1 MVAGRV
7 EVGATHRQALQ
18 ARHHPQARPQ
28 AAQAALEALEVLLDR
43 QEELNPGAAVALVA
57 VVVRAVRVG
66 PQGD

>member
-1 MVAGRV
+1 MVGGRV

-18 ARHHPQARPQ
+18 ARHQAP
-28 AAQAALEALEVLLDR
+28 QAALEALEVLLDR

-57 VVVRAVRVG
+57 VVVRAVHVG

>member
-1 MVAGRV
+1 MVGGRV

-18 ARHHPQARPQ
+18 ARHQAPQARPQ
-28 AAQAALEALEVLLDR
+28 AALEALVVLLDR

-57 VVVRAVRVG
+57 VVVRAVHVG